1 MNKSFNA
8 SLAIFL
14 AMLMS
19 ACGIPDMTTKTADSR
34 LPDQYKPEFSGK
46 ANAANLKWQKFFED
60 QHLVKLINTA
70 VENNKEINILMQ
82 RIGRAENEI
91 EARRG
96 AYLPFVRGG
105 ASAGGEK
112 PGKYTFA
119 GSVEDQLLLGNQPF
133 PSFVPSYAFG
143 LSSTW
148 EIDIWRKLRNASE
161 VAVLEYMATVEGR
174 NFLITNLVAEVAHA
188 YYELITLDN
197 QLENLEQ
204 NIAIQQ
210 NALEMIR
217 KLQFY
222 ARTDTLAVKRYE
234 AEVAKNQ
241 SRRYE
246 VKQEIT
252 VVENRLNF
260 LLGRTPAPIERA
272 SNRFLEINPQMLNTG
287 IPSQLLQNRPDIKA
301 AEFEMAAASLNI
313 EVARA
318 EFLPSF
324 GIRAGI
330 GFDAF
335 AMRYLV
341 NTPESLA
348 GMVAGDLV
356 APLINKKAIIAN
368 FKNAN
373 LKQVEAAYD
382 YEQKIIKAY
391 VEVAN
396 QVANMDNMKKSFDIK
411 KNQVEYLTKA
421 IDVSIQLFKSARVQY
436 LDVLTTQRDALDAK
450 REMIETKQRQ
460 IFAMIDLYKSLG
472 GGWQ

>member
-1 MNKSFNA
+1 MNKFLRQWTFISTC
-8 SLAIFL
+8 LAL
-14 AMLMS
+14 T
-19 ACGIPDMTTKTADSR
+19 ACGIPDMTTKTADTH
-34 LPDQYKPEFSGK
+34 LPDQYKPDFSGK
-46 ANAANLKWQKFFED
+46 TNAANLKWRDFFED
-60 QHLVKLINTA
+60 QNLVKLIKTA
-70 VENNKEINILMQ
+70 IENNKEINILMQ
-82 RIGRAENEI
+82 RISKAENEI

-105 ASAGGEK
+105 AMAGGEK
-112 PGKYTFA
+112 PGKYTFSGA
-119 GSVEDQLLLGNQPF
+119 VEDQLLLGNQPF
-133 PSFVPSYAFG
+133 PSFVPDYAFG
-143 LSSTW
+143 LSSSW
-148 EIDIWRKLRNASE
+148 EIDIWRKLRNATE

-174 NFLITNLVAEVAHA
+174 NFLITNLVAEVARA

-197 QLENLEQ
+197 QLENLDQ
-204 NIAIQQ
+204 NIAIQE
-210 NALEMIR
+210 NALEMVR
-217 KLQFY
+217 KLQFF

-234 AEVAKNQ
+234 AEVEKNK

-260 LLGRTPAPIERA
+260 LLGRTPQTITRA
-272 SNRFLEINPQMLNTG
+272 SKHFLDINPQMLGTG

-301 AEFEMAAASLNI
+301 AEFEMAAANLNI

-335 AMRYLV
+335 AMKYLV

-348 GMVAGDLV
+348 AMVAGELV
-356 APLINKKAIIAN
+356 APLINKKAITAN

-373 LKQVEAAYD
+373 LQQVQAAYD

-396 QVANMDNMKKSFDIK
+396 QVANMENMKKSFDIK
-411 KNQVEYLTKA
+411 KNQVDHLVKA

-450 REMIETKQRQ
+450 REIIETKQRQ